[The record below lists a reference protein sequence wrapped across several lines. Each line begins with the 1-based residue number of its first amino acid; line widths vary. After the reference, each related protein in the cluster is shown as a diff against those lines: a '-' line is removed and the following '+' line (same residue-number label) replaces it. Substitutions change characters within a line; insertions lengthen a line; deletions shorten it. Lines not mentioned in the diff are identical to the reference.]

1 MDERED
7 EASGTPVD
15 LSGAPEELA
24 LSTTSDEPI
33 VSTDRHRT
41 TCTLVSNACA
51 TIVFHW
57 GLPIWA
63 AATGSVSDADAARQA
78 QLNSDPDAQAQLNSD
93 ADAQAQLHSDAGP
106 AIVLGTAAAVSLAI
120 MSAAHRCANAFTR
133 LGIRCASRIPR
144 TSKL

>member
-1 MDERED
+1 MDVGKD

-15 LSGAPEELA
+15 LSGASEELV

-41 TCTLVSNACA
+41 TCTLVSNAGA
-51 TIVFHW
+51 TVVFHW

-63 AATGSVSDADAARQA
+63 AATGSF
-78 QLNSDPDAQAQLNSD
+78 SD

-120 MSAAHRCANAFTR
+120 MSAAHQCANAFTR